1 MNNLIAKTKSNARDK
16 AKSIAK
22 QVAVTE
28 PFEVLKTA
36 KSQVLGEAPPD
47 ADFGN
52 VYPKNGDTDEV
63 SASEE
68 KKLKEWER
76 KRMQELEEE
85 LEKERQKQ
93 KKQLEAWH
101 EQQEALMGPPEEAQK
116 QKVLLEPTSKRKIGL
131 PVHISKKQGT
141 REMGKSISG

>member
-1 MNNLIAKTKSNARDK
+1 
-16 AKSIAK
+16 
-22 QVAVTE
+22 
-28 PFEVLKTA
+28 
-36 KSQVLGEAPPD
+36 
-47 ADFGN
+47 
-52 VYPKNGDTDEV
+52 
-63 SASEE
+63 
-68 KKLKEWER
+68 
-76 KRMQELEEE
+76 MQELEEE

>member
-52 VYPKNGDTDEV
+52 VYPKNGDSDDV

-68 KKLKEWER
+68 KKL
-76 KRMQELEEE
+76 
-85 LEKERQKQ
+85 
-93 KKQLEAWH
+93 
-101 EQQEALMGPPEEAQK
+101 
-116 QKVLLEPTSKRKIGL
+116 
-131 PVHISKKQGT
+131 
-141 REMGKSISG
+141 